1 MKERTLLKS
10 HSSLQGALCKKSWF
24 LSHPTRQILKAF
36 GWRPTR
42 PLIQKYLTSWGS
54 HTRIYFLANGTL
66 NVPRSCSQSKTDPSI
81 NNQDWESTTYQE
93 GSVVKSVNVH
103 PTPTQTNWRLVSVDA
118 SSHKRFLIHLSGK
131 CFSVYIPT
139 LMLICRSG
147 DVRTCPMMQPRFMKA
162 PICKKRYIFPTFTK
176 WFLPTQRL
184 SGGKWRSASSIR
196 SPYFLL

>member
-42 PLIQKYLTSWGS
+42 PSIQKYLTSWGS

-81 NNQDWESTTYQE
+81 NNQDWASTAYQK
-93 GSVVKSVNVH
+93 GLVVKSVNVH
-103 PTPTQTNWRLVSVDA
+103 PTPTQNSDKLKARQCRCFFSQKISHPSFRKMLFCLRSNTDA
-118 SSHKRFLIHLSGK
+118 DLQIRRCQDLSDDATTIHESSYL
-131 CFSVYIPT
+131 
-139 LMLICRSG
+139 
-147 DVRTCPMMQPRFMKA
+147 
-162 PICKKRYIFPTFTK
+162 
-176 WFLPTQRL
+176 
-184 SGGKWRSASSIR
+184 
-196 SPYFLL
+196 